1 MSRLQKLRDDFN
13 RRPPPKDFS
22 WEDLVRLL
30 RSYGYSEHEGSG
42 SRKRF
47 VSATKHKISLH
58 KRHPDDTL
66 LEYQIELVK
75 EALIS
80 QGHMK

>member
-1 MSRLQKLRDDFN
+1 MSRLQKLRDDFS
-13 RRPPPKDFS
+13 RKPPPKDFS
-22 WEDLVRLL
+22 WDDLVRLL
-30 RSYGYSEHEGSG
+30 KGYGYTEHEGSG

-47 VSATKHKISLH
+47 VSRTQHKISLH
-58 KRHPDDTL
+58 KRHPDSTL

-80 QGHMK
+80 QGHMT